1 MNFKTNF
8 SYFKKAELEDRT
20 PGYVEV
26 QVEAAR
32 NENITDKI
40 SKKFVLT
47 QNENQKFVNQI
58 NMTEKSRLG
67 KKLKKKIKIKK

>member
-1 MNFKTNF
+1 MKINQFLFQMNFKTNF

-20 PGYVEV
+20 PGYLEV

-40 SKKFVLT
+40 
-47 QNENQKFVNQI
+47 
-58 NMTEKSRLG
+58 
-67 KKLKKKIKIKK
+67 